1 MIEDKEKYVPTEAER
16 ETLSD
21 TTDEVANAAQ
31 EEIPVKE

>member
-1 MIEDKEKYVPTEAER
+1 MIEDKEQYVPTEAEK

>member
-1 MIEDKEKYVPTEAER
+1 MEDKEKYVPTEAEK
-16 ETLSD
+16 EILSD

>member
-1 MIEDKEKYVPTEAER
+1 MEDKERYVPTEAEK

-31 EEIPVKE
+31 EEVPVKE

>member
-1 MIEDKEKYVPTEAER
+1 MEDKEKYVPTEAEK

-31 EEIPVKE
+31 EEVPIKE

>member
-1 MIEDKEKYVPTEAER
+1 MEDKEKYVPTEAEK

-31 EEIPVKE
+31 EEVPVKE